1 VEEQKQKKA
10 NTSTQSFFHML
21 RANEEIL
28 KTDMRFQRKLRKETL
43 AFRQR
48 RLKDE
53 NEDDAGDGESDP
65 DF

>member
-1 VEEQKQKKA
+1 
-10 NTSTQSFFHML
+10 ML